1 MQFPLQV
8 ATFARKHFSE
18 YRKHSNAMRQGKHR
32 PHYATAR
39 SRRSLRRRREV
50 GLPGMI
56 ATLLLALAALLPNV
70 VMAIMVGQM
79 AGSVGYFLAQLLM
92 GVVLLLV
99 PLLFLPARGWL
110 LLEGIFLLVYPLE
123 LVSLLSIGEPLN
135 YAVFSSVL
143 HTTSGEAI
151 GQLRAYALPAIGYLV
166 AMVVYYAAAAR
177 GAAGLVAAQEGAIG
191 RDPGARVG
199 GVGGPPVYRT

>member
-1 MQFPLQV
+1 
-8 ATFARKHFSE
+8 
-18 YRKHSNAMRQGKHR
+18 
-32 PHYATAR
+32 
-39 SRRSLRRRREV
+39 
-50 GLPGMI
+50 MI

-79 AGSVGYFLAQLLM
+79 AGSVAYFLAQLLM

-110 LLEGIFLLVYPLE
+110 LLEGVFLLVYPLE

-143 HTTSGEAI
+143 HTTLGEAI

-166 AMVVYYAAAAR
+166 ALVVYFTLLLRAVPR
-177 GAAGLVAAQEGAIG
+177 GWCG
-191 RDPGARVG
+191 
-199 GVGGPPVYRT
+199 